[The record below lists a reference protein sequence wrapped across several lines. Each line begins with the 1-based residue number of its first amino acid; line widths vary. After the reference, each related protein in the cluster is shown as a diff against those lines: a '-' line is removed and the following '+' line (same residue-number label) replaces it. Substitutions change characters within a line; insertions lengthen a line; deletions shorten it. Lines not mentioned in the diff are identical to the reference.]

1 MTIAARG
8 QTLVDLH
15 TAPELLRV
23 VNVWDAITAAAIGA
37 LPETKALATASHSIA
52 ATFGYGTARGS
63 RSTCTST

>member
-37 LPETKALATASHSIA
+37 LP
-52 ATFGYGTARGS
+52 
-63 RSTCTST
+63 